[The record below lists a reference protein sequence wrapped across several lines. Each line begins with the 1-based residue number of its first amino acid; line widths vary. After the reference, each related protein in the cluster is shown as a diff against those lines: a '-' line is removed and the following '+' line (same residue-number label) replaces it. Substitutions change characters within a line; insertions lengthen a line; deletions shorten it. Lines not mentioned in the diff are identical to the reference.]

1 MAGLGSIRIFNRRL
15 RDLRV
20 MEYCNLN
27 SDFQKKSAVNKKYGL
42 RLSSGIVLSI
52 VLSSAFLPLSTQ
64 AQESIRLDTP
74 RTGVAPGVQN
84 EPYLYA
90 EDAYRLGG
98 SDEIRIRLFGVD
110 PEFFERERYIIPV
123 DGRLNLPWVGEVRVD
138 GLTVREAETQIAASY
153 APFIKNPNVTVTLV
167 SPRSLRVVVAGEI
180 QRPGSYTLTPREQ
193 GVGGGLTEVGGN
205 PNDWPTVITAIQ
217 AAGGLQQQADL
228 RNVQLRRLEQNGATR
243 NLNVNLW
250 SLLQG
255 EDVPQDFTLRD
266 GDTILVPTAAVLD
279 PSEAQRI
286 AIANFSP
293 DSIAINI
300 AGEVK
305 APGLVDI
312 RPNSSLNQAILAAG
326 GFDNPRARS
335 GSANLI
341 RLNPDGTVVNRVIQV
356 DYSESLNEET
366 NPALREG
373 DIVLIST
380 GNLARTSDF
389 LGLIGEA
396 IGSVINPFFQVL
408 SIFEFFDDDDN

>member
-1 MAGLGSIRIFNRRL
+1 MSLDAE
-15 RDLRV
+15 
-20 MEYCNLN
+20 M
-27 SDFQKKSAVNKKYGL
+27 
-42 RLSSGIVLSI
+42 LSSYSLRFFSGITLSI
-52 VLSSAFLPLSTQ
+52 FCISAACAFPVQAQEAELTLPLSPDPS
-64 AQESIRLDTP
+64 SIRPLGSPDIP
-74 RTGVAPGVQN
+74 V
-84 EPYLYA
+84 
-90 EDAYRLGG
+90 EDAYRLGR

-110 PEFFERERYIIPV
+110 PEFFEREQYIIPV

-138 GLTVREAETQIAASY
+138 GLTVREAETQIEASY

-193 GVGGGLTEVGGN
+193 AAGGGLTEVGGN

-228 RNVQLRRLEQNGATR
+228 RNVQLRRLEQNGFTR

-255 EDVPQDFTLRD
+255 DNVPQDFTLRD
-266 GDTILVPTAAVLD
+266 GDTIFVPTATTLD

-293 DSIAINI
+293 DGILVNI

-305 APGLVDI
+305 TPGQVDI

-326 GFDNPRARS
+326 GFDDPRANS
-335 GSANLI
+335 GSVNLI

-356 DYSESLNEET
+356 NYSDPLNDET
-366 NPALREG
+366 NPALRDS
-373 DIVLIST
+373 DIVVVSRRGLARGT
-380 GNLARTSDF
+380 DFLELLGNLVNSVVNP
-389 LGLIGEA
+389 IGG
-396 IGSVINPFFQVL
+396 ILNLFNDI
-408 SIFEFFDDDDN
+408 DDRNDSRN

>member
-1 MAGLGSIRIFNRRL
+1 MKH
-15 RDLRV
+15 RDL
-20 MEYCNLN
+20 N
-27 SDFQKKSAVNKKYGL
+27 SNFQRILGL
-42 RLSSGIVLSI
+42 HKNGLKLPFRIVLLL
-52 VLSSAFLPLSTQ
+52 VLSSIFIPVPTQ
-64 AQESIRLDTP
+64 AQESIRLDAP
-74 RTGVAPGVQN
+74 RAN
-84 EPYLYA
+84 EASVGEPRFPI
-90 EDAYRLGG
+90 EDAYRLGR

-110 PEFFERERYIIPV
+110 PDFFERERYIIPV

-138 GLTVREAETQIAASY
+138 GLTIREAETQIESSY

-193 GVGGGLTEVGGN
+193 GVGGGLAEVGGN

-228 RNVQLRRLEQNGATR
+228 RNVQLRRLDQNGSTR
-243 NLNVNLW
+243 NLNVDLW
-250 SLLQG
+250 ALLQG
-255 EDVPQDFTLRD
+255 ENAPQDFTLRD
-266 GDTILVPTAAVLD
+266 GDTILVPTATVLD

-293 DSIAINI
+293 DGIAINI

-305 APGLVDI
+305 TPGLVDL

-326 GFDNPRARS
+326 GFDNPRAKS

-341 RLNPDGTVVNRVIQV
+341 RLNPDGTVVNRIIQV
-356 DYSESLNEET
+356 DYSEPLNEET

-380 GNLARTSDF
+380 SNLARTSDF
-389 LGLIGEA
+389 LSLVGGA
-396 IGSVINPFFQVL
+396 INSVINPIFQVL
-408 SIFEFFDDDDN
+408 GIFNILNNNNN

>member
-1 MAGLGSIRIFNRRL
+1 MKSH
-15 RDLRV
+15 
-20 MEYCNLN
+20 NLN
-27 SDFQKKSAVNKKYGL
+27 SDFQQISRAHSNGL
-42 RLSSGIVLSI
+42 RLSFEIVLSI
-52 VLSSAFLPLSTQ
+52 ILSFIFFPLLAQ
-64 AQESIRLDTP
+64 AQESIRLNAP
-74 RTGVAPGVQN
+74 RTNEASVGVSS
-84 EPYLYA
+84 LHI
-90 EDAYRLGG
+90 EDAYRLGR

-123 DGRLNLPWVGEVRVD
+123 DGRLNLPWVGEVSVE
-138 GLTVREAETQIAASY
+138 GLTIREAEAQIEASY

-167 SPRSLRVVVAGEI
+167 SPRSLRVIVAGEI

-193 GVGGGLTEVGGN
+193 GVGGGLAELGGN

-228 RNVQLRRLEQNGATR
+228 RNVELRRLDRDGSTR
-243 NLNVNLW
+243 NLTVNLW

-255 EDVPQDFTLRD
+255 ENAPQDFTLRD
-266 GDTILVPTAAVLD
+266 GDTILVPTVTVLD

-305 APGLVDI
+305 SPGLVDI

-326 GFDNPRARS
+326 GFNNPRARS

-341 RLNPDGTVVNRVIQV
+341 RLNPDGTVVNRVIPI
-356 DYSESLNEET
+356 DYSEPLNEET
-366 NPALREG
+366 NPALRGG

-389 LGLIGEA
+389 LGLVGGA
-396 IGSVINPFFQVL
+396 INSVVNPIFQILGIFNVL
-408 SIFEFFDDDDN
+408 DNLNNNNN